1 MLQNY
6 KLIAA
11 FRRRKNLQDYLI
23 TAKLQPLIT
32 PQPRTQTGFL
42 QQHRWIRNCHTNQ
55 IFKIDPDTRPSSQ
68 NCMCLIYCSTCRKQY
83 VGETGNI
90 IASRF
95 YQYKYNILRQQKAP
109 IPGTVLESNPR
120 WSPAQRRRA
129 ERKWTRLLDTIL
141 LHGLND
147 IWWLLTCSCS
157 FFCLSHPHLHL
168 NHQWNM
174 GSGGS
179 GEDVDHRSPYFTGG
193 SGEDMNERES
203 PVKYGKY

>member
-6 KLIAA
+6 KQIAA

-23 TAKLQPLIT
+23 TAKLQPLIKS
-32 PQPRTQTGFL
+32 QPRTQMDFL
-42 QQHRWIRNCHTNQ
+42 QQHRWICNYHTNQ

-95 YQYKYNILRQQKAP
+95 YQYKYNILRQQKAQ
-109 IPGTVLESNPR
+109 IPVIKDFINHGWTVVRATVLESNPR

-129 ERKWTRLLDTIL
+129 ERKWTHLLDT
-141 LHGLND
+141 
-147 IWWLLTCSCS
+147 
-157 FFCLSHPHLHL
+157 
-168 NHQWNM
+168 
-174 GSGGS
+174 
-179 GEDVDHRSPYFTGG
+179 R
-193 SGEDMNERES
+193 
-203 PVKYGKY
+203 VK